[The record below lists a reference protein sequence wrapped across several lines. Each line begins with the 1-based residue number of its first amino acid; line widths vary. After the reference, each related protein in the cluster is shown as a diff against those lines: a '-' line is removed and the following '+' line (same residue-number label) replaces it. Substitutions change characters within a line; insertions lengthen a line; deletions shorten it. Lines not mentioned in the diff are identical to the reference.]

1 MEGNKKLNQLYA
13 RAKNTK
19 NPQYSAI
26 EQQVGL
32 ALADSIGYLEGENKR
47 IGSFIEVNRVIEI
60 PMGKEKP
67 ALLVYFSHKSHKVLL
82 TSLYKKIVSDLEKKL
97 KTVVLLVSARNVQSR
112 WIKKN
117 RTQKRPYSR
126 TLTSVQE
133 ATLTELLLPGA
144 VISDRTRVRL
154 DGSQVRKLVLD
165 KTEQH
170 FLEERTDAIKNAYK
184 KLTTR
189 DIEITFDKEPVY
201 YTLKQGQ
208 GQGQGQK

>member
-1 MEGNKKLNQLYA
+1 MEGNKKLNQIYA

-19 NPQYSAI
+19 NPQYSPV
-26 EQQVGL
+26 EQTVGL
-32 ALADSIGYLEGENKR
+32 ALADSVAHLEGDNKR
-47 IGSFIEVNRVIEI
+47 IGSFIEINKVVEI
-60 PMGKEKP
+60 PLGKEKP
-67 ALLVYFSHKSHKVLL
+67 ALLVYFSHKSQKVLL
-82 TSLYKKIVSDLEKKL
+82 TPLYKKIVSDLEKKL
-97 KTVVLLVSARNVQSR
+97 KTIVLLVSARNIQSR

-117 RTQKRPYSR
+117 RTQKRPFSR

-133 ATLTELLLPGA
+133 AILTELLLPGS

-170 FLEERTDAIKNAYK
+170 FLEERTEAIRSAYK

-208 GQGQGQK
+208 GQGPK